1 MLQHLFWYLR
11 LIKTHTSPSTAASR
25 WLSWLENS
33 CQGLGLLQCALRSP
47 TCLGPG
53 LGVGKV
59 RAPDWYAFFFF
70 LMLIDQ
76 ASELICMCPRPDGL
90 ILGTY
95 ACTLSQVGWQG
106 SRSAWTP
113 ARRPKW
119 GSMHF
124 QVWGL

>member
-70 LMLIDQ
+70 NVNGPGFGTNIHAGVPGQID
-76 ASELICMCPRPDGL
+76 L
-90 ILGTY
+90 
-95 ACTLSQVGWQG
+95 
-106 SRSAWTP
+106 
-113 ARRPKW
+113 
-119 GSMHF
+119 F
-124 QVWGL
+124 

>member
-59 RAPDWYAFFFF
+59 RAPDWYVFF
-70 LMLIDQ
+70 LMLMDQ
-76 ASELICMCPRPDGL
+76 ASELIYMHVSQARWTYFRDLCLHFGPGGL
-90 ILGTY
+90 
-95 ACTLSQVGWQG
+95 A
-106 SRSAWTP
+106 
-113 ARRPKW
+113 
-119 GSMHF
+119 
-124 QVWGL
+124 GL